1 MEKLAPLEQLIKIRQ
16 ERLHMLISA
25 LDRCQADRVSF
36 VRLYRMVNDLTDS
49 YRARGW
55 ELFEADLNLLADR
68 DCLALYDGDVI
79 VRPAPA
85 LAGASAS

>member
-16 ERLHMLISA
+16 ERLNALISA

-36 VRLYRMVNDLTDS
+36 VRLYRAVNDLTDS
-49 YRARGW
+49 YRTRGW
-55 ELFEADLNLLADR
+55 DLFEADLDLLADL

-79 VRPAPA
+79 VKPAPA
-85 LAGASAS
+85 LTGG